1 MAAPLHFRRAV
12 ADTSHVTPRDEFA
25 DVLAA
30 AQRAEAWAV
39 ASLWRTYQPSLLR
52 YLRGMCQDACED
64 VASEVW
70 LECGGRMERFRGDE
84 AAFRAWLFT
93 NARRRAIDHHRR
105 AARSAVPVAELP
117 ERPSAEEVG
126 WERAEALEWALD
138 RLRTLSPDQREVV
151 LLRVVGG
158 FDVDEVA
165 SLMGKQPGTVRV
177 LHHRAVKALA
187 AALGRERVTASG
199 RRTFSEHGDG
209 LAA

>member
-1 MAAPLHFRRAV
+1 
-12 ADTSHVTPRDEFA
+12 VTTGDEFA
-25 DVLAA
+25 EVLAA
-30 AQRAEAWAV
+30 ARHAEPWAV
-39 ASLWRTYQPSLLR
+39 ASLWRTYQPALLR

-70 LECGGRMERFRGDE
+70 LECAARMPRFRGDE
-84 AAFRAWLFT
+84 SDFRAWLFT
-93 NARRRAIDHHRR
+93 SARRRAIDHHRR
-105 AARSAVPVAELP
+105 VARGALPVADLP
-117 ERPSAEEVG
+117 EQPVEDGNG
-126 WERAEALEWALD
+126 WEQAEALEWALD

-187 AALGRERVTASG
+187 ASLAPDGVTRAPDAS
-199 RRTFSEHGDG
+199 FSERGNDI
-209 LAA
+209 AA